1 MGFEEKPK
9 NLKEDIVAA
18 AQGNEEAKARLSR
31 VGKKGAETRA
41 RNKAIEEVISNEEFD
56 RMVESEIERIESDSE
71 SEGMT
76 DAEIREQAE
85 RTATSLLAMREKQKK
100 MIRAHSSVVNQQED
114 KGSVDPI
121 EDLKKQAAEGNK
133 YAKKALEFLHKE

>member
-1 MGFEEKPK
+1 MGFEGNSEK
-9 NLKEDIVAA
+9 LKCDIIAA
-18 AQGNEEAKARLSR
+18 AQGSEKAKARLSR
-31 VGKKGAETRA
+31 AGKKGAETRA

-114 KGSVDPI
+114 EDNIDPI